1 MNVAL
6 SAGRKDTGTLREQTK
21 YSTTDDYA
29 KFIGIVTHGPM
40 DILWEAYRGTSD
52 PKPTK
57 NCIHKVRY

>member
-40 DILWEAYRGTSD
+40 DIL
-52 PKPTK
+52 
-57 NCIHKVRY
+57 